1 MLFAWSAGVGI
12 VSSILLMIAASA
24 VRNSWSQPVIAM
36 PAAGPPWEFSLH
48 VPLALVSAGMWA
60 AAILGGGGVIAGLAA
75 VARGVR
81 VPARPLLALSFAAVA
96 VFTVLPPTGSSDAL
110 DYAAYGRMVVLGHS
124 PYLMTP
130 DELRQ
135 AGDPVGRAAP
145 LTWGTYVT
153 IDGPLATAEQWAA
166 AELGGTSAARIAFW
180 LKLWN
185 VIGFGAVALAL
196 DRMLRGHPAR
206 RARAHLLWSVNPL
219 LLWVLM
225 ASGHVDVLAAA
236 LGVLGLI
243 ALRKQSPSDEPG
255 ALRGLTAGL
264 LVGAAAD
271 LKATYVLF
279 LLGLAW
285 AARRSAAAWFSAAAG
300 VALVLVPSYLGFGL
314 QATKALV
321 SRDGQA
327 SIGNYYQTVI
337 GSHMYSVPHAALV
350 GAAAFVA
357 VAALMLWRLPDG
369 VPLLPAVRPVLAI
382 TLAWLFVWPYQFPW
396 YDSMAICVLA
406 LYPASRLDWL
416 IMVRLT
422 VATFGFMP
430 GNAGFSAQHVL
441 AMITEGTLYYVAP
454 AILLATTVIL
464 VWLGLSQRWRMD
476 PPFAFGPARS
486 LLTA

>member
-1 MLFAWSAGVGI
+1 MLLAWSAAVAI

-24 VRNSWSQPVIAM
+24 VRNSWERPVIGM
-36 PAAGPPWEFSLH
+36 PAAGPPWQLSLR
-48 VPLALVSAGMWA
+48 VPLALVDAGMWT

-75 VARGVR
+75 VSRGVR
-81 VPARPLLALSFAAVA
+81 VPARPLLALAFAAVA
-96 VFTVLPPTGSSDAL
+96 AFTVLPPAGSTDTL

-124 PYLMTP
+124 PYSMTP
-130 DELRQ
+130 DELRRT
-135 AGDPVGRAAP
+135 GDPVGRAAP
-145 LTWGTYVT
+145 DTWGTFVT

-196 DRMLRGHPAR
+196 DRMARGHPAR

-236 LGVLGLI
+236 LGFLGLL
-243 ALRKQSPSDEPG
+243 ALRKKTPSAEPG

-279 LLGLAW
+279 GLGLAW
-285 AARRSAAAWFSAAAG
+285 AARRSAAAWFGAAAG
-300 VALVLVPSYLGFGL
+300 AALVLVPSYVGFGPG
-314 QATKALV
+314 AAKALL
-321 SRDGQA
+321 SRDSQT

-337 GSHMYSVPHAALV
+337 GSHVYAVPHTALV
-350 GAAAFVA
+350 GVLAFAA

-396 YDSMAICVLA
+396 YDSMAICLLA

-430 GNAGFSAQHVL
+430 GNAGFPAQHVL
-441 AMITEGTLYYVAP
+441 AMITEGVLYYVAP
-454 AILLATTVIL
+454 AVLLATAVIL
-464 VWLGLSQRWRMD
+464 VWLGMSQRWRMD
-476 PPFAFGPARS
+476 PPFAPGPARS
-486 LLTA
+486 PLTA